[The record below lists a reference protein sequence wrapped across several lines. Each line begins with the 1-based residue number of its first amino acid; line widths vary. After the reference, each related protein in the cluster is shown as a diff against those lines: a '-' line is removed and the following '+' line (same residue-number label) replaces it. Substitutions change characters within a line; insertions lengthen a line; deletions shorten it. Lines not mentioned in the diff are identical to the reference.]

1 MSKESTENKVQALL
15 REAQK
20 RLELAMEAE
29 GDNRQKA
36 LEDLEFIAIE
46 GAQWPAAIRAMRESD
61 DRPCLSINK
70 MPTYLDQVVGDQR
83 MNRPSVKVVPVDS
96 KADPEVARILGGWIK
111 HVQQVSKADVAIDN
125 AFEHAV
131 AGGYGALRVVTKYVS
146 DFSFDQEAFIQVIE
160 NALAVFFG
168 PHEEYDCS
176 DAMYCF
182 IITDLPR
189 DEYRQKY
196 KLDPMPF
203 NKADSRFVEG
213 WATKDT
219 VRVAEYFV
227 KEPVT
232 KTLYELADGTLTHK
246 LAEGQSDLVVR
257 KRRVDTYKIKWYLI
271 SGDAILEESDW
282 MGKKY
287 IPVIPVWGKQLNV
300 GGRKI
305 LRGLI
310 RHGKDSQRQLNYW
323 NSVDTE
329 VIALQPKSP
338 FLVTPAQ
345 IAGHESQWKL
355 AHKQSFPYLLVNPDT
370 KAPGWPKREAPPQA
384 SSAFVTK
391 IQQTDQDIRDT
402 IGLQKAALG
411 MQSNERSGVAIR
423 ERKMEGDV
431 GTFAFADNLS
441 RSIEHLGR
449 VLIDLAPGILDT
461 RRIIRLGLDNGEFE
475 HVEVN
480 VPTGEKDEMTGEAI
494 IGNNMQIGTYDIVAT
509 VGPSFTTQRA
519 EAKQSMSEFIQY
531 VPDVAPLIIDLY
543 AKNMDWPGAEE
554 FAERLEYL
562 LPPEVRAQKAAKAAQ
577 GQGASASP
585 PTEAP
590 APQNEPSPEEA
601 LNSELAMIKLQEAK
615 MKLEQ
620 EKAKLAGLLLI
631 NKGKM
636 VELGMEAEG
645 VTTDDIIGPVIEQ
658 DKVAS
663 TSSPGSETSAEI
675 GTGTETENMPNIAS
689 NASSFTT
696 EESGVHEMSNGLQL
710 QLPEN
715 MLPMEEGV

>member
-1 MSKESTENKVQALL
+1 MSKESTENKTQALL

-131 AGGYGALRVVTKYVS
+131 ASGYGALRVVTKYVS
-146 DFSFDQEAFIQVIE
+146 DFSFDQEAYIQVIE

-300 GGRKI
+300 GGRRV

-411 MQSNERSGVAIR
+411 MQSNERSGAAIR

-480 VPTGEKDEMTGEAI
+480 VPTGEKDETTGEAI
-494 IGNNMQIGTYDIVAT
+494 IGNNMQIGTYDIVVT

-519 EAKQSMSEFIQY
+519 EARQSMSEFIQY

-663 TSSPGSETSAEI
+663 TSSPGSETSTEI
-675 GTGTETENMPNIAS
+675 GTGTETETMTNIAS

-696 EESGVHEMSNGLQL
+696 AESGVNGMSNGLQL

-715 MLPMEEGV
+715 MLPMEEGI